1 MEIITDTKLYKGAEF
16 KTKEWF
22 QPKPIGTDMYS
33 MFTIVKVL
41 LLKIPYMNVYMY
53 IYTYKVS
60 RKRTTK

>member
-1 MEIITDTKLYKGAEF
+1 
-16 KTKEWF
+16 
-22 QPKPIGTDMYS
+22 MYS
-33 MFTIVKVL
+33 MFTIVKV